1 MNRLLGRLVAAFVL
15 VLFGSYGWTHWHS
28 AAEAVAS
35 PNIPVAAPETTYAE
49 AREAHQAVGVSGPLA
64 DYMLHRKPTDVETLK
79 PIAYTPSAADHVGD
93 SPVGTSRAILQQ
105 TFGVASI
112 VNLPFEVPAHAS
124 NPQLR
129 GTYKS
134 FLKQAGA
141 RQAGARRASAEDSDA
156 DVEFLV
162 LNQKQY
168 DDLLNGRPSEA
179 VFSAEDAHDQEVNAG
194 LPPTRDQAVKY
205 FLVFRN
211 NRHEAGKHEVGK
223 TFVQAEFRVDF

>member
-1 MNRLLGRLVAAFVL
+1 MNRLLGRLVAAFIL
-15 VLFGSYGWTHWHS
+15 VLIGGYGWTHWHS
-28 AAEAVAS
+28 AAEAVAT
-35 PNIPVAAPETTYAE
+35 PDAPVVVPETTYAE
-49 AREAHQAVGVSGPLA
+49 AREAHQAVGVAGPLA
-64 DYMLHRKPTDVETLK
+64 DYMLHRKTADVETLK
-79 PIAYTPSAADHVGD
+79 PIAYRASAADHVADD

-112 VNLPFEVPAHAS
+112 VNLPFELPAHAS
-124 NPQLR
+124 NPLLR

-141 RQAGARRASAEDSDA
+141 KQASAEASDA

-162 LNQKQY
+162 LTEKQY
-168 DDLLNGRPSEA
+168 NEFLNGQSSEA
-179 VFSAEDAHDQEVNAG
+179 VFSAENSHDQEVNAS

-223 TFVQAEFRVDF
+223 TFVQADFRVDF